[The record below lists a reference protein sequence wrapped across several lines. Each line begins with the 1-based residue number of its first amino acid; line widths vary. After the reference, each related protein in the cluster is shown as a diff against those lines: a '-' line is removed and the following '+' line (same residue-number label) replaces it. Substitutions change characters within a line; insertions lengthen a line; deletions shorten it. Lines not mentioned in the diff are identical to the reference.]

1 MQASNFVLVCA
12 KCRARILFV
21 GARAQ
26 GGIDPAR
33 YNNISK
39 SNFICGV
46 SLQPTTSL
54 TPLLSKFPSTV
65 TLSDL
70 TVHDVVHS
78 MHIFRINVIFFHY
91 LIYLN
96 FIFEY
101 LRKFY

>member
-70 TVHDVVHS
+70 SVHFVVHPMHISMMDVVG
-78 MHIFRINVIFFHY
+78 FF
-91 LIYLN
+91 
-96 FIFEY
+96 FFT
-101 LRKFY
+101 